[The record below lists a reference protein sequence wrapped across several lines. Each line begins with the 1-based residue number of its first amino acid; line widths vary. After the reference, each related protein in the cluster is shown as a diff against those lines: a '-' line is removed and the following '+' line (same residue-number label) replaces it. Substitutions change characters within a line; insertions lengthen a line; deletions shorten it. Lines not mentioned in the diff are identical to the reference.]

1 METTESVNVGYNSE
15 ELTSTNNVKEAM
27 LSTID
32 NEWNPFDNFSEWY
45 SRDLML
51 ARQQNRRSCS
61 GYLAIIA
68 ANSDDVSENEFNQ
81 VINDAIDEIVA
92 LDLSGTFIKV
102 TRDTKIRTA
111 EAS

>member
-1 METTESVNVGYNSE
+1 METTY
-15 ELTSTNNVKEAM
+15 KEAM

-45 SRDLML
+45 SRDLEL

-68 ANSDDVSENEFNQ
+68 ANSDDVSDNEFNQ
-81 VINDAIDEIVA
+81 VMNDAIDEIVE

-102 TRDTKIRTA
+102 TREPK
-111 EAS
+111 EEYVVAS

>member
-1 METTESVNVGYNSE
+1 METNEQIKEETSSE
-15 ELTSTNNVKEAM
+15 NELKEAM

-32 NEWNPFDNFSEWY
+32 NEWDPFDNFSEWY
-45 SRDLML
+45 SRDLEL
-51 ARQQNRRSCS
+51 ARQQNRRSCA

-68 ANSDDVSENEFNQ
+68 ACSDDVSDSEFNQ
-81 VINDAIDEIVA
+81 VMNDAIDEIVS

-102 TRDTKIRTA
+102 TRKPKNEVV

>member
-1 METTESVNVGYNSE
+1 METN
-15 ELTSTNNVKEAM
+15 ELPETKYKEAM

-45 SRDLML
+45 SRDLEL

-68 ANSDDVSENEFNQ
+68 ANSDDVSDNEFNQ
-81 VINDAIDEIVA
+81 VMNDAIDEIVA
-92 LDLSGTFIKV
+92 LDLSGTFIKL
-102 TRDTKIRTA
+102 TREPKNEYV

>member
-1 METTESVNVGYNSE
+1 MDTENK
-15 ELTSTNNVKEAM
+15 VKEAM

-45 SRDLML
+45 SRDLEL

-68 ANSDDVSENEFNQ
+68 ACSDDVSENEFNQ
-81 VINDAIDEIVA
+81 VMNDAIDEIVD

-102 TRDTKIRTA
+102 TRESKDEVV